1 MSGDILEQKQHLSQD
16 LSQADHGDQPE
27 KKAPAKKNLFG
38 NLNKDLKDALS
49 SWDSLTAEM
58 SKKVP
63 PDEQQLQEVKK
74 ILGELKAK
82 LNEFEE

>member
-1 MSGDILEQKQHLSQD
+1 MSGDILEQKQHLSQE
-16 LSQADHGDQPE
+16 LSQADQGDQPE
-27 KKAPAKKNLFG
+27 KKGPAKKNLFG
-38 NLNKDLKDALS
+38 NLNKDLKDALN

-74 ILGELKAK
+74 LLGELKAK
-82 LNEFEE
+82 LNEFED